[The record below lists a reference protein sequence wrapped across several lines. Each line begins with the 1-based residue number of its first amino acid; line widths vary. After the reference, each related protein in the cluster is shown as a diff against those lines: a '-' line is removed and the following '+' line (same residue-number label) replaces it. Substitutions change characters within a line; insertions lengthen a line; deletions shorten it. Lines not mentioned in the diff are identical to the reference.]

1 MTSSPDVSSDLPTPN
16 SGTAERVTVSHV
28 DKFYGD
34 TPILRELTL
43 EVSRGEVVVI
53 IGASGSGKTTL
64 LRCIAGLEPIQSGH
78 IDVFGVPVNRA
89 WELKGEVGFVFQH
102 FNLFPHMTAL
112 ANVGLALRKVQKL
125 SRGEA
130 KTRAVEALS
139 LVGMDSFAGVRPRR
153 LSGGQQQRVAIARSL
168 AMSPRL
174 MLFDEPTSALDRELV
189 REVLGAMQDLARQ
202 HMTMIVVSHELAFA
216 EQVAHRLV
224 YMDEGR
230 VVEEG
235 TPDAV
240 LHNPQHERTR
250 RFLGQ
255 ITIDLENSKAEDAG
269 AEE

>member
-1 MTSSPDVSSDLPTPN
+1 VSKKGSPRNL
-16 SGTAERVTVSHV
+16 GGAEKVVVGNV
-28 DKFYGD
+28 DKFYDD
-34 TPILRELTL
+34 TPILRELNL
-43 EVSRGEVVVI
+43 EVSRGEVVVV

-64 LRCIAGLEPIQSGH
+64 LRCIAGLEPIQSGY
-78 IDVFGVPVNRA
+78 IDVFGVPVHRA

-112 ANVGLALRKVQKL
+112 ANVSLALRKVLKM
-125 SRGEA
+125 SRREA
-130 KTRAVEALS
+130 KTRALEALS

-189 REVLGAMQDLARQ
+189 REVLAAMQELARQ

-224 YMDEGR
+224 YLDEGR
-230 VVEEG
+230 VVEQG
-235 TPDAV
+235 PPQDV
-240 LHNPQHERTR
+240 LHRPKQERTR

-255 ITIDLENSKAEDAG
+255 ITIDLEAPDSG
-269 AEE
+269 VTSLPG